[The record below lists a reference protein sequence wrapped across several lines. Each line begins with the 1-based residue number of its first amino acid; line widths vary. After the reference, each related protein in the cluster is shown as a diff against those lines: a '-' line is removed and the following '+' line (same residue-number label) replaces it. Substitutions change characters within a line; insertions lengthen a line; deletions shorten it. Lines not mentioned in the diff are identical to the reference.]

1 MLSIKAPIAGWDIF
15 EHFSHQR
22 GSDLHLLCDRYG
34 LQHMIG
40 QAGNVLIGL
49 KQNCDEK
56 LLKFAVMF
64 VDGVKDGLLRLQ
76 PLTSTGWSVYEGF
89 TTHQL

>member
-1 MLSIKAPIAGWDIF
+1 MCELALQDEFQKQQLMHSIKAPIGGWEIL

-22 GSDLHLLCDRYG
+22 GSDLHLPCDRYG
-34 LQHMIG
+34 LKHMIG
-40 QAGNVLIGL
+40 QAGNILIGL

-64 VDGVKDGLLRLQ
+64 VDGSKMA
-76 PLTSTGWSVYEGF
+76 SSAF
-89 TTHQL
+89 SH